1 MPANTFSEQLHVW
14 LISKTP
20 KTLQGLID
28 HFSEKSFAIL
38 FLVLMAIPALPLP
51 TGGLT
56 HVFEIINMLLA
67 LELIV
72 GLDRVWLPKRWRRL
86 NLPMKLQ
93 NSTLPF
99 LIKAIRKVEGLSRP
113 RLRIVFKNAIAVRI
127 IGLLIFILTLFA
139 FLAPPFSGLD
149 TLPSLG
155 VVLISLAI
163 VLDDF
168 ILFLLG
174 LVVGSMGIGLVIG
187 IGHILINLVSTR
199 SF

>member
-1 MPANTFSEQLHVW
+1 MIA
-14 LISKTP
+14 
-20 KTLQGLID
+20 

-38 FLVLMAIPALPLP
+38 FLILMAIPALPLP
-51 TGGLT
+51 TGGVT

-67 LELIV
+67 LELIA
-72 GLDRVWLPKRWRRL
+72 GLDKVWLPKRWRRL

-93 NSTLPF
+93 NSTFPF
-99 LIKAIRKVEGLSRP
+99 LIKTVRRVERLSRP
-113 RLRIVFKNAIAVRI
+113 RFRIVFKNAAAIRI

-155 VVLISLAI
+155 VVLISLAM

-187 IGHILINLVSTR
+187 IGHTLINLISTR
-199 SF
+199 LL